1 MTASKAFVCEVGYLI
16 QVLKKPLIGWRSYLI
31 MLRFRIRS
39 TMGDLLV
46 SHCRED
52 FLGVHGSF
60 FVLANDRVDAFIKLF
75 RWLTEAGNDVT
86 VLDTN
91 RSESPLSFS
100 SSDVAV
106 ID

>member
-1 MTASKAFVCEVGYLI
+1 
-16 QVLKKPLIGWRSYLI
+16 

-39 TMGDLLV
+39 TMGDSVV
-46 SHCRED
+46 SYCRKE
-52 FLGVHGSF
+52 FVGVHGSF

-106 ID
+106 INAAGISLKSGFPRSGFQIEEIVLA